1 MSRPTHRIAAA
12 INAAWPTDIHSAPTA
27 KRVRPIASVASVMP
41 AASPHTA
48 TAARRPSSRR
58 SLSVMQLDCAASV
71 VIRGNADLDV
81 PIFEFCELPLGPFD
95 QLYTGSGQELG
106 NADLHPLAW
115 SLRQPITVDMD
126 DRLAAQPRIFMN
138 DGERRRR
145 HLAWVG
151 SQLCSDGPRQK
162 RLARAKVAD
171 KVHD

>member
-1 MSRPTHRIAAA
+1 
-12 INAAWPTDIHSAPTA
+12 
-27 KRVRPIASVASVMP
+27 SV
-41 AASPHTA
+41 
-48 TAARRPSSRR
+48 
-58 SLSVMQLDCAASV
+58 
-71 VIRGNADLDV
+71 
-81 PIFEFCELPLGPFD
+81 
-95 QLYTGSGQELG
+95 QLYPGAGQELG

-171 KVHD
+171 KVHDDIVGQGSGDVLAGGDGVLFGVADPTLHKG